1 MTPISLRQTGEYDLA
16 SEVTVSADG
25 RYTAEHGGYVTAG
38 VRSGQLSPRRQREL
52 DELAAAVRPG
62 DAAPAGAVVS
72 VLTVGDVRVAW
83 AGAPPTAEVAALVG
97 ALARL

>member
-16 SEVTVSADG
+16 SEVTVAADG

-38 VRSGQLSPRRQREL
+38 IRTGRLSRRQQREL
-52 DELAAAVRPG
+52 DALAAAIRPS
-62 DAAPAGAVVS
+62 DAAPQGAVVS

-83 AGAPPTAEVAALVG
+83 AGAPPAACAALVG